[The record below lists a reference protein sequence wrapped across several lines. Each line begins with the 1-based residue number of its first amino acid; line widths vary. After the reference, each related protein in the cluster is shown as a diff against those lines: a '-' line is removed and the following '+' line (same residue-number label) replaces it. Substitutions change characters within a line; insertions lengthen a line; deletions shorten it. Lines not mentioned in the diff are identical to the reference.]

1 MPTACGAW
9 SNAGASPAELPNGA
23 SDQALASG
31 ARGLHSAAGVTA
43 SPQPP
48 PAARQAPPAQPGGVT
63 QPAPPAQTG
72 IAPIITARGLTRVF
86 DEHVAVDDLTFD
98 VMPGEIL
105 GVVGPSG
112 SGKTTTV
119 RMLTGT
125 LGRTSGE
132 ISVLGEDPMRFSR
145 SVRGRIAYMPQLF
158 SLYEDLSA
166 QENVGFVAALYG
178 IGPFKRRK
186 LIRRA
191 LEVVDLYDERHK
203 LARDLSGGMQRRL
216 ELACALVHSPDVL
229 FVDEPTA
236 GIDPLLRQAIWDELR
251 TLRSEGRTLL
261 VTTQYVSEAEYCDR
275 VALIVDGELVALD
288 EPDALRQMVFGGD
301 VLEVNTQ
308 RAVDPE
314 LLTTL
319 AGVSNVRQTAPRQL
333 MVTVDDA
340 ASLTPQLID
349 TLRGGGVD
357 VDGIQEHQPTFDEVF
372 TGLVEQRRAARGA
385 AGDDTAERRAV
396 PDA

>member
-1 MPTACGAW
+1 LHWALGVTPTAQT
-9 SNAGASPAELPNGA
+9 L
-23 SDQALASG
+23 DQPIIS
-31 ARGLHSAAGVTA
+31 ARGM
-43 SPQPP
+43 
-48 PAARQAPPAQPGGVT
+48 
-63 QPAPPAQTG
+63 
-72 IAPIITARGLTRVF
+72 TRAFEDRV
-86 DEHVAVDDLTFD
+86 VVDDVSFD
-98 VMPGEIL
+98 VHAGTIL

-132 ISVLGEDPMRFSR
+132 ISVLGEDPMHFSR
-145 SVRGRIAYMPQLF
+145 RTRGRIAYMPQLF

-191 LEVVDLYDERHK
+191 LEVVDLQDARHR

-236 GIDPLLRQAIWDELR
+236 GIDPLLRQSIWDELQ
-251 TLRSEGRTLL
+251 TLKGEGRTLL
-261 VTTQYVSEAEYCDR
+261 VTTQYVAEAEYCDR
-275 VALIVDGELVALD
+275 VALIVDGELVAMD
-288 EPDALRQMVFGGD
+288 EPEALRQMVFGGD
-301 VLEVNTQ
+301 VLQVDTE

-314 LLTTL
+314 LLTPIG
-319 AGVSNVRQTAPRQL
+319 GVTNVRQTAPRQL
-333 MVTVDDA
+333 MVTVDEA
-340 ASLTPQLID
+340 ASLTTVIID
-349 TLRGGGVD
+349 TLRQSGVE
-357 VDGIQEHQPTFDEVF
+357 VATIEEHQPTFDEVF
-372 TGLVEQRRAARGA
+372 TSLVEQRRAMRGTIDA
-385 AGDDTAERRAV
+385 DTSERRGSS
-396 PDA
+396 DA

>member
-1 MPTACGAW
+1 VTPSAHPTA
-9 SNAGASPAELPNGA
+9 
-23 SDQALASG
+23 D
-31 ARGLHSAAGVTA
+31 
-43 SPQPP
+43 
-48 PAARQAPPAQPGGVT
+48 
-63 QPAPPAQTG
+63 
-72 IAPIITARGLTRVF
+72 PIITVRGVSRAF
-86 DEHVAVDDLTFD
+86 EDRVAVDDLSFD
-98 VMPGEIL
+98 VDAGTIL

-132 ISVLGEDPMRFSR
+132 IRVLGEDPMRFSR
-145 SVRGRIAYMPQLF
+145 RVRGRIAYLPQLF

-178 IGPFKRRK
+178 IGPFRRRK

-191 LEVVDLYDERHK
+191 LEVVDLHDARHR
-203 LARDLSGGMQRRL
+203 LARNLSGGMQRRL

-251 TLRSEGRTLL
+251 ELKAEGRTLL
-261 VTTQYVSEAEYCDR
+261 VTTQYVTEAEYCDR

-288 EPDALRQMVFGGD
+288 QPDALRQMVFGGD
-301 VLEVNTQ
+301 VLQVDTR

-314 LLTTL
+314 LLTPVG
-319 AGVSNVRQTAPRQL
+319 GVSNVRQTAPRQL

-340 ASLTPQLID
+340 GSSTPRIID
-349 TLRGGGVD
+349 ALRDAGVEVGG
-357 VDGIQEHQPTFDEVF
+357 IEEHQPTFDEVF
-372 TGLVEQRRAARGA
+372 TGLVEQRRAARGTA
-385 AGDDTAERRAV
+385 NQDTSEPRGLSNG
-396 PDA
+396 

>member
-1 MPTACGAW
+1 MPAVT
-9 SNAGASPAELPNGA
+9 SPAPAAGPII
-23 SDQALASG
+23 
-31 ARGLHSAAGVTA
+31 SAAG
-43 SPQPP
+43 
-48 PAARQAPPAQPGGVT
+48 
-63 QPAPPAQTG
+63 
-72 IAPIITARGLTRVF
+72 LTRAF
-86 DEHVAVDDLTFD
+86 DDHVAVDNLTFD
-98 VMPGEIL
+98 VQPGTIL

-112 SGKTTTV
+112 SGKTTTI

-132 ISVLGEDPMRFSR
+132 IQVLGEDPMNFTRR
-145 SVRGRIAYMPQLF
+145 TRGRIAYMPQLF

-191 LEVVDLYDERHK
+191 LEVVDLHDVRHR

-236 GIDPLLRQAIWDELR
+236 GIDPLLRQSIWDELR
-251 TLRSEGRTLL
+251 ELSDEGRTLV

-275 VALIVDGELVALD
+275 VALIVDGALVALD
-288 EPDALRQMVFGGD
+288 EPEALRQMVFGGD
-301 VLEVNTQ
+301 VLQIDTA

-314 LLTTL
+314 LLNQIG
-319 AGVSNVRQTAPRQL
+319 GVTAVRQTAPRQL
-333 MVTVDDA
+333 MATVEDA
-340 ASLTPQLID
+340 GSLTPRIID
-349 TLRGGGVD
+349 ALRAGGVE
-357 VDGIQEHQPTFDEVF
+357 VVGIEEHQPTFDEVF
-372 TGLVEQRRAARGA
+372 TSLVEQRRGRDGVTME
-385 AGDDTAERRAV
+385 DMSEPRRV
-396 PDA
+396 SDA